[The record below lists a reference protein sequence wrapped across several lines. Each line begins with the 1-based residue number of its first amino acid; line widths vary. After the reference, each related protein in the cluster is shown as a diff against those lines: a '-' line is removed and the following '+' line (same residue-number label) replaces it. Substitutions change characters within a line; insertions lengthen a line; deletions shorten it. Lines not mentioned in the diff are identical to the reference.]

1 MQTRKRYEKASVTL
15 NGAVPSMLRKA
26 KTVLSCKQ
34 YRELCTAVNEAADY
48 TTKKGLISACLQAK
62 RIICKPLVGSRNVP
76 CRRLFLFPT
85 LHL

>member
-15 NGAVPSMLRKA
+15 NGAVPSMLKRA

-48 TTKKGLISACLQAK
+48 TAKKGLISACLQAK
-62 RIICKPLVGSRNVP
+62 KNNL
-76 CRRLFLFPT
+76 
-85 LHL
+85 

>member
-34 YRELCTAVNEAADY
+34 YRELCAAVNEAADY
-48 TTKKGLISACLQAK
+48 NTKKGLISACLQAK
-62 RIICKPLVGSRNVP
+62 KNNL
-76 CRRLFLFPT
+76 
-85 LHL
+85 